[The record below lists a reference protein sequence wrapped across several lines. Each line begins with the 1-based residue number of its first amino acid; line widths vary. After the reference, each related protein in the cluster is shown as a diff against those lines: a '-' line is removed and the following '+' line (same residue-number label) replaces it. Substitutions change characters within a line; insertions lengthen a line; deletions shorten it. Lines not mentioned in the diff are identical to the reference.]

1 MKRTQIAFLIL
12 FLSFFALTAGAKPI
26 DVEKAQEIAEKFFK
40 RAPQMQAKSGM
51 LQLKQL
57 RPGVQTRSVGYADY
71 YLFTL
76 ETGQGFV
83 IVSGDDELPEVVGY
97 SFDSPVDEDNLPPAL
112 SAWLNSFG
120 SYVED
125 VRSGKA
131 AAMDT
136 RAEGGGKMYVAPL
149 ITTKWNQDK
158 PFNDLVMNNYVTG
171 CVATSIAQIM
181 KYHNWPVQGEGVLE
195 WFGNLSGEYDRVD
208 LSTYTYDWDNM
219 IDEYRLVYNNNTGA
233 LEPDGYTDEQAKAVA
248 TLMRDCGYAVEM
260 DYSPSGSGAVTS
272 KLVGA
277 LITHFKYSPGI
288 KYLSRNIYSQDKWT
302 ELIRAELEAGR
313 PVNYSGT
320 SSGDG
325 VGHSFVCDGI
335 DSDDLLH
342 INWGWGG
349 MYDGFFDMNVMAPE
363 GIGIGG
369 GSGGYILNQAII
381 TGIRPITPEEEGQQP
396 IDRLTMEGLSM
407 QLLEDGSGS
416 YRLSIVIDKIAN
428 SSSKTVTAI
437 PGIVWHATGQ
447 ASERLQRVA
456 YLGALNVGY
465 YYYDLSFNIYP
476 SAEDFNGP
484 GDYPFSI
491 VNFTNESGSGY
502 VPYDTGDTENGG
514 ILTLHEDGSMT
525 LQLAHPE
532 ATPNLHLVSIHTGGT
547 IYADQRINLT
557 ATFRNEGTKT
567 YTEGLYIVAIPEG
580 TDESGID
587 YSDYLQGSNGVTAP
601 IYGKSTM
608 EVPAFSWGLDA
619 GRYTIHFCRETT
631 QEDGSLA
638 YLPVPEDAPQ
648 MLEVKPI
655 PDHPVLLMDEYPLD
669 VWNDEYKQE
678 AAVWFGA
685 TVYLRALS
693 QSYEGRLELWALKDG
708 VDPSEEV
715 LVFAYAQDNL
725 SIGNSSTV
733 YIYGFYGDTD
743 AFFDMEEGTYTAYL
757 KYEVNGE
764 MQRIEGDYNQDK
776 FRVVRSDKPQLYLTA
791 PVVVNN
797 GEPVPMGSTV
807 TVEMQVSSRVAFN
820 GRVEVYSSTSNEA
833 ALYSS
838 SQSVSLEAGEMK
850 TLVFRCQSGTGGY
863 GLTAGTYCISMNSY
877 DENNYWAGNVLA
889 GEYGESLWFSVTE
902 ATGNPL
908 TRKTYPLIDGRDFTY
923 AGRNGTIS
931 FDVYAAET
939 VDAVFHAHAYDRG
952 DENTAILQYE
962 RKSVHFEAGETKRV
976 EIPYA
981 CPEGTL
987 EGEYYCDILV
997 SLNGQ
1002 SAMNFMTSIQFEVT
1016 EKLTGIEDVRTGNG
1030 KSYVVVEDN
1039 AFLLRNIPADADV
1052 EVFSANGAMVYK
1064 GAATTGTEMRIPMS
1078 NASKG
1083 VYFVVVT
1090 VSGEKPYTMKAVLK

>member
-1 MKRTQIAFLIL
+1 M
-12 FLSFFALTAGAKPI
+12 
-26 DVEKAQEIAEKFFK
+26 
-40 RAPQMQAKSGM
+40 
-51 LQLKQL
+51 
-57 RPGVQTRSVGYADY
+57 
-71 YLFTL
+71 
-76 ETGQGFV
+76 
-83 IVSGDDELPEVVGY
+83 
-97 SFDSPVDEDNLPPAL
+97 
-112 SAWLNSFG
+112 
-120 SYVED
+120 
-125 VRSGKA
+125 
-131 AAMDT
+131 
-136 RAEGGGKMYVAPL
+136 
-149 ITTKWNQDK
+149 
-158 PFNDLVMNNYVTG
+158 
-171 CVATSIAQIM
+171 
-181 KYHNWPVQGEGVLE
+181 
-195 WFGNLSGEYDRVD
+195 
-208 LSTYTYDWDNM
+208 
-219 IDEYRLVYNNNTGA
+219 
-233 LEPDGYTDEQAKAVA
+233 
-248 TLMRDCGYAVEM
+248 
-260 DYSPSGSGAVTS
+260 
-272 KLVGA
+272 
-277 LITHFKYSPGI
+277 
-288 KYLSRNIYSQDKWT
+288 
-302 ELIRAELEAGR
+302 
-313 PVNYSGT
+313 
-320 SSGDG
+320 
-325 VGHSFVCDGI
+325 
-335 DSDDLLH
+335 
-342 INWGWGG
+342 
-349 MYDGFFDMNVMAPE
+349 
-363 GIGIGG
+363 
-369 GSGGYILNQAII
+369 
-381 TGIRPITPEEEGQQP
+381 
-396 IDRLTMEGLSM
+396 
-407 QLLEDGSGS
+407 
-416 YRLSIVIDKIAN
+416 
-428 SSSKTVTAI
+428 
-437 PGIVWHATGQ
+437 
-447 ASERLQRVA
+447 
-456 YLGALNVGY
+456 
-465 YYYDLSFNIYP
+465 SFNIYP

-491 VNFTNESGSGY
+491 VNFTDESGSGY

-850 TLVFRCQSGTGGY
+850 TLAQVADMAFIGKSLSPNIGGQTPIDCAALGVPMIYGPYMTNFRRVCET
-863 GLTAGTYCISMNSY
+863 LER
-877 DENNYWAGNVLA
+877 ENAAIKVPDA
-889 GEYGESLWFSVTE
+889 PAAIAE
-902 ATGNPL
+902 L
-908 TRKTYPLIDGRDFTY
+908 TRLAQSPELRDTL
-923 AGRNGTIS
+923 AQ
-931 FDVYAAET
+931 AAKKW
-939 VDAVFHAHAYDRG
+939 H
-952 DENTAILQYE
+952 
-962 RKSVHFEAGETKRV
+962 
-976 EIPYA
+976 
-981 CPEGTL
+981 
-987 EGEYYCDILV
+987 
-997 SLNGQ
+997 Q
-1002 SAMNFMTSIQFEVT
+1002 S
-1016 EKLTGIEDVRTGNG
+1016 
-1030 KSYVVVEDN
+1030 
-1039 AFLLRNIPADADV
+1039 NI
-1052 EVFSANGAMVYK
+1052 
-1064 GAATTGTEMRIPMS
+1064 GAADRTYDAIVKIIS
-1078 NASKG
+1078 AK
-1083 VYFVVVT
+1083 
-1090 VSGEKPYTMKAVLK
+1090 